1 MFTNEAIILAG
12 GMGTR
17 LKGVVDD
24 VPKVMAPVNGRPFL
38 EYVLDYLSGYVME
51 HVVLSVGYKKEAIME
66 HFGSAYNDI
75 RISYAIE
82 EEPLGT
88 GGAIKYAFDQIEGRK
103 AFVFNGDTLFRLNLI
118 RHFDFHQ
125 IRQAEVT
132 IVLRDVDDVS
142 RYGRVELDND
152 KKVTGFIEKGNAQGR
167 GLINGGVYLI
177 NKRFL
182 NKHPFPSTFS
192 FEKECLEPLA
202 GKEKIYGL
210 VCKQYFIDIGIPEDY
225 QKAQHEFKEFGY

>member
-38 EYVLDYLSGYVME
+38 EYVLDYLGDYLLE
-51 HVVLSVGYKKEAIME
+51 HVVLSVGYKKEVIME
-66 HFGSAYNDI
+66 HFGSAYNEL

-88 GGAIKYAFDQIEGRK
+88 GGGMKHAFHQIEGRK
-103 AFVFNGDTLFRLNLI
+103 AFVFNGDTLFRINLI
-118 RHFDFHQ
+118 RLFDFHQ

-132 IVLRDVDDVS
+132 MVLREVEDVS
-142 RYGRVELDND
+142 RYGAVELDAE
-152 KKVTGFIEKGNAQGR
+152 KKVTGFYEKDNVQGT

-182 NKHPFPSTFS
+182 NKHPFPSAFS

-202 GKEKIYGL
+202 GNEKIYGL
-210 VCKQYFIDIGIPEDY
+210 LCKQYFIDIGIPEDY